1 MFVPAARGERDAYHS
16 TDAPHR
22 RRLGPLVPGRKRRVF
37 IPPKKS
43 AGPRPEPG
51 YINPPTGVTINRA
64 ALDGRSGLAPGDKVR
79 ILGTGLYAGETAVIE
94 RMAGGVVPAAVV
106 RTEAGRARTV
116 RTVDL
121 EPAD

>member
-1 MFVPAARGERDAYHS
+1 
-16 TDAPHR
+16 
-22 RRLGPLVPGRKRRVF
+22 VPGRKRRVF

-43 AGPRPEPG
+43 AGPRPEPAYG
-51 YINPPTGVTINRA
+51 NPPTGVVINKA

-79 ILGTGLYAGETAVIE
+79 ILGTGLYAGEVAVIE

-121 EPAD
+121 EPAG